1 MNSNS
6 NTNGTFTFKTL
17 AARRIPDPTF
27 PGSSRHI
34 FLCACKDMPEGLP
47 KGANPREQNIDR
59 GIYRDIMK
67 SLLNEDC
74 TPNTF
79 HLKNK
84 GISILAEEVSK
95 AENDE
100 ELKVRFASSEQGI
113 VDGAHTYEIILSGK
127 SKIAELNA
135 GDATPINQFVKIEV
149 LVGLDY
155 TLATEIAGGLNTA
168 VQVQRMGLANLGKEF
183 DWIKKE
189 LEQKN
194 FLQFV
199 AFKQNEAKD
208 FDARDIIRLLD
219 LFNIVEFPNNGNA
232 YPIRAYTSKES
243 VLKHYL
249 MKDDGQKE
257 YVENYTRLSPI
268 LNDILVLHDT
278 ISAHGKDLYNE
289 GGGKRGGGL
298 KFMEGDSKAN
308 KLFKFP
314 FIGEEGSYRLSG
326 GALLPMLGAFRA
338 AVMVD
343 PKTNNIVWRKGFTD
357 VIRLWKE
364 SAKDLMEATQETSE
378 ELGRNPNAIGKSKK
392 HWAFLHNLIL
402 RRLE

>member
-1 MNSNS
+1 
-6 NTNGTFTFKTL
+6 
-17 AARRIPDPTF
+17 
-27 PGSSRHI
+27 
-34 FLCACKDMPEGLP
+34 MPEGLP

-59 GIYRDIMK
+59 GIYRDVMK

-84 GISILAEEVSK
+84 GISILAEEVIK

-127 SKIAELNA
+127 SKVAELSA
-135 GDATPINQFVKIEV
+135 GDANPINQFVKIEV
-149 LVGLDY
+149 LTGLENN
-155 TLATEIAGGLNTA
+155 LASEIAGGLNTA
-168 VQVQRMGLANLGKEF
+168 VQVQRMSLADLEKRFE
-183 DWIKKE
+183 WIKEE
-189 LEQKN
+189 LAQKN
-194 FLQFV
+194 FLQYV

-219 LFNIVEFPNNGNA
+219 LFNIVEFPNDGTA

-249 MKDDGQKE
+249 AKEDGEME
-257 YVENYTRLSPI
+257 YAENFKRLRPI
-268 LNDILVLHDT
+268 LNEILVLHDT
-278 ISAHGKDLYNE
+278 ISAHGRDLYNE
-289 GGGKRGGGL
+289 GGGKRGGRL
-298 KFMEGDSKAN
+298 KFMEGDSKAK

-314 FIGEEGSYRLSG
+314 FIGEEGSYCLSG

-338 AVMVD
+338 AVVVD
-343 PKTNNIVWRKGFTD
+343 SKSNNIVWRHGFSD
-357 VIRLWKE
+357 VIRIWKE
-364 SAKDLMEATQETSE
+364 TAKDLMEATQETSE

-402 RRLE
+402 RRLVR